1 MGTSGRRRFVVGG
14 RRLKEAVAMQS
25 QDRRRILTYIGIVV
39 VVGTVLVWGTAN
51 RTGRA
56 GAADEPTV
64 IVVDEERGKRQEMS
78 IEEYVAAVVAGEMK
92 RGWPQDA
99 YAAQAILA
107 RTFALRWLEEKGTRE
122 IPASHEQAQA
132 YAPENITRVIRRAVR
147 RTRGKVATYDG
158 EPIQA
163 WFHAYS
169 GGETASAK
177 EGLAYEG
184 DEPPYI
190 KRVKIPRNTVV
201 DDELKRWRVRFS
213 PAEVRRALGEA
224 DVDVGAIEDI
234 TVAEKGPTGRIT
246 QVRIKGSG
254 GETTMTGPAFRLA
267 LGAFEMKST
276 KVDEFDWDRDSG
288 LTVSGTGFGHGVGL
302 SQWDAL
308 MFAKEGQSPEDIVKF
323 FYDGVHIEKRW

>member
-1 MGTSGRRRFVVGG
+1 MNSR
-14 RRLKEAVAMQS
+14 
-25 QDRRRILTYIGIVV
+25 DRRRMLTFVGIAVV
-39 VVGTVLVWGTAN
+39 LGTVLVWGTAN

-64 IVVDEERGKRQEMS
+64 IVVDEKNDKRQEMS
-78 IEEYVAAVVAGEMK
+78 IERYVAAVVAGEMK
-92 RGWPQDA
+92 KGWPRAA

-122 IPASHEQAQA
+122 ISASHEQAQA
-132 YAPENITRVIRRAVR
+132 YAPENVTRVIRRAVR
-147 RTRGKVATYDG
+147 ETRGKVVTYDG
-158 EPIQA
+158 EPINA

-177 EGLAYEG
+177 EGLAFED

-201 DDELKRWRVRFS
+201 DEELKRWRARFS
-213 PAEVRRALGEA
+213 PREVGQALEKA
-224 DVDVGAIEDI
+224 NVNVGAIEDI
-234 TVAEKGPTGRIT
+234 TIAGKGPTGRIT
-246 QVRIKGSG
+246 EVRIKGSD
-254 GETTMTGPAFRLA
+254 GETTMTGPAFRIA

-276 KVDEFDWDRDSG
+276 KVDDFRYDRESG

-308 MFAKEGQSPEDIVKF
+308 MFAKQGRSPEDIVKF
-323 FYDGVHIEKRW
+323 FYDGVDIERRW

>member
-1 MGTSGRRRFVVGG
+1 M
-14 RRLKEAVAMQS
+14 
-25 QDRRRILTYIGIVV
+25 
-39 VVGTVLVWGTAN
+39 
-51 RTGRA
+51 
-56 GAADEPTV
+56 
-64 IVVDEERGKRQEMS
+64 
-78 IEEYVAAVVAGEMK
+78 
-92 RGWPQDA
+92 
-99 YAAQAILA
+99 
-107 RTFALRWLEEKGTRE
+107 
-122 IPASHEQAQA
+122 
-132 YAPENITRVIRRAVR
+132 
-147 RTRGKVATYDG
+147 ATYDG

-201 DDELKRWRVRFS
+201 DDELKRWRVPSR
-213 PAEVRRALGEA
+213 PRRCGRALGEA

-276 KVDEFDWDRDSG
+276 KVDEFDCDRDSG

-308 MFAKEGQSPEDIVKF
+308 MFAREGRCTGRHREIFLRRCAHREAVVGDGRQGARIAPGLAAYVCQSRRTRPVPPDSPGSAGLQAAGRCGRRWLWNGCQGIVGRRLRRRAAKT
-323 FYDGVHIEKRW
+323 IR